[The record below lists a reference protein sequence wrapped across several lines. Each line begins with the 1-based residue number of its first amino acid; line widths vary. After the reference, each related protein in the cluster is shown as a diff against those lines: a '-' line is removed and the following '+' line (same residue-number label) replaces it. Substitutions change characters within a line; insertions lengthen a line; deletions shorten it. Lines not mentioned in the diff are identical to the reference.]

1 MCGIFSVLN
10 GSIFSSED
18 ILDNFSKGVDRGP
31 ENSQHKNI
39 GNNCFLGFHRLSING
54 LNNESNQP
62 IFIDNIYLICNGE
75 IYNYNEIYK
84 KLNIKPQTNSD
95 CEVIIHLYLKYG
107 IENTLHMLDG
117 VFGFLLVDTKLN
129 KIFASRD
136 PLGVRPL
143 YECYSENDRNGVIIF
158 SSEMKSIY
166 GLYKKI
172 NDFSDNSYKI
182 EQFIPGTYSEID
194 FGEKISIKKR
204 NISYYT
210 LPPCS
215 MTISTNDNENV
226 AMLNKLK
233 DLLIDSV
240 KKRVENTD
248 RKIAALLSGGLDSS
262 LIVALITKEIRKQDN
277 CQTSC
282 LRQIDF
288 DDKLETYSIGIEGSE
303 DLKNAKIVAS
313 YLNTKHTEILLT
325 EDDFFNAIEEVIY
338 RIESY
343 DVTTVR
349 ASIGNYL
356 VGKYIKNNSNAKV
369 IFNGDGSDELFGG
382 YLYTQMCDNEYEF
395 DNESRRL
402 LKNIH
407 SFDVL
412 RSDKCISSNGLEPR
426 TPFLDKSL
434 VNFYMMLPSSV
445 KYYFHKKGGKH
456 IIRQA
461 FEGDFLPNEIL
472 WRRKEAFSDGVTSL
486 KKSLFEII
494 QERIRQDKRFS
505 FPENLENIDL
515 EKEYYLA
522 IYNKYYLNTKETILP
537 YYWMPKYSN
546 TTDPS
551 ARTIEN
557 Y

>member
-18 ILDNFSKGVDRGP
+18 ILDNFSKGVNRGP
-31 ENSQHKNI
+31 ENSQYKNI

-54 LNNESNQP
+54 LNSESNQP
-62 IFIDNIYLICNGE
+62 IYIDNVYLICNGE
-75 IYNYNEIYK
+75 IYNYKEIYN
-84 KLNIKPQTNSD
+84 KLNIKPKTNSD

-117 VFGFLLVDTKLN
+117 VFGFLLIDIKLN

-143 YECYSENDRNGVIIF
+143 YECYSDKDKNGVIIF

-172 NDFSDNSYKI
+172 NDFSESSYKI
-182 EQFIPGTYSEID
+182 EQFTPGTYSEID
-194 FGEKISIKKR
+194 FGEKVSIKKR
-204 NISYYT
+204 NIRYYT

-215 MTISTNDNENV
+215 MMISTDYDENV
-226 AMLNKLK
+226 FILNKLK

-262 LIVALITKEIRKQDN
+262 LIVALITKELN
-277 CQTSC
+277 NPSCQ
-282 LRQIDF
+282 QKKINF
-288 DDKLETYSIGIEGSE
+288 ADKLETYSIGIEGSE

-338 RIESY
+338 TIESY

-382 YLYTQMCDNEYEF
+382 YLYTQMCSDEHEF

-426 TPFLDKSL
+426 TPFLDKTL

-461 FEGDFLPNEIL
+461 FEGDLLPNEIL

-505 FPENLENIDL
+505 FPENLENIEL